1 MTLMKFYK
9 RKSFD
14 TSYDISISLQSETQ
28 YRIGKQKKQLF
39 PLLCQTWKCCLCYLL
54 PCIVVT
60 RPLGG
65 VLLSAAIFFH
75 FTQFWDRWLR
85 KKELQMNLIVQK
97 WTLYWTFNS
106 FPCLSPLSCP
116 HPFLPALLLLYRQWR
131 RLIRND
137 KSYISSQ
144 TRKHVTKA
152 TFLN

>member
-14 TSYDISISLQSETQ
+14 ASCNISISLQSEIQCRKAKEAT
-28 YRIGKQKKQLF
+28 F
-39 PLLCQTWKCCLCYLL
+39 PLLCQIWKCCLCYLL

-85 KKELQMNLIVQK
+85 KKELQMNLI
-97 WTLYWTFNS
+97 LCRNEHYIEHLIHLLFYL
-106 FPCLSPLSCP
+106 LSLALIHS
-116 HPFLPALLLLYRQWR
+116 FLPYCYYTDNGGDW
-131 RLIRND
+131 
-137 KSYISSQ
+137 
-144 TRKHVTKA
+144 
-152 TFLN
+152 

>member
-14 TSYDISISLQSETQ
+14 ASCNISISLQSEIQCRKAKEGT
-28 YRIGKQKKQLF
+28 F
-39 PLLCQTWKCCLCYLL
+39 PLLCQIWKCCLCYLL

-85 KKELQMNLIVQK
+85 KKELQMNLILCRNEHS
-97 WTLYWTFNS
+97 LYWTFNS
-106 FPCLSPLSCP
+106 SPVLSPLSCP
-116 HPFLPALLLLYRQWR
+116 HPYLPALLLLYRQWR

-144 TRKHVTKA
+144 TREHVTKA

>member
-14 TSYDISISLQSETQ
+14 TSCDISISLQSETQ

-85 KKELQMNLIVQK
+85 KKELQMNLI
-97 WTLYWTFNS
+97 LCRNEHYIEHLIHFLAYL
-106 FPCLSPLSCP
+106 LSLALIHS
-116 HPFLPALLLLYRQWR
+116 FLPYCYYTDNGGDW
-131 RLIRND
+131 
-137 KSYISSQ
+137 
-144 TRKHVTKA
+144 
-152 TFLN
+152 

>member
-14 TSYDISISLQSETQ
+14 ASCNISISLQSEIQCRKAKEGT
-28 YRIGKQKKQLF
+28 F
-39 PLLCQTWKCCLCYLL
+39 PLLCQIWKCCLCYLL

-85 KKELQMNLIVQK
+85 KKELQMNLILCRNEYYIEHLIHLLSYLL
-97 WTLYWTFNS
+97 TLALIHS
-106 FPCLSPLSCP
+106 
-116 HPFLPALLLLYRQWR
+116 FLPYCYYTDNEDW
-131 RLIRND
+131 
-137 KSYISSQ
+137 
-144 TRKHVTKA
+144 
-152 TFLN
+152 